1 MIDMISAQKPATP
14 YRPRIIDQQLT
25 TLLRSVGAVVIE
37 GPRACGKTRTG
48 IQFSNSAVFFDDPT
62 TAAIADIDIQ
72 QLLEGPEP
80 RLLDEWQLYPDLW
93 NVVRREVDFGGAPG
107 QFILTGSA
115 VPDDDAR
122 RHTGAGRFAKIR
134 QRTMTW
140 TEKAD
145 LNPQVSLSGLV
156 KEPTVRVDTSTLSL
170 DDVVE
175 LLLQPGFPGL
185 IEMPTDGA
193 LALLDGYINDTVEI
207 DVHRLAAIRHEPTVL
222 RTLLVSL
229 ARNTATEVSIA
240 TLRKDMG
247 TTLSAPTPETINH
260 FLGLMERVFVVEK
273 QPALST
279 ALRSKAALRQSPKYH
294 LADPSLAA
302 RLLGADAERLR
313 SDPETLGFL
322 FESAVV
328 HDLSVYAQALGGR
341 VSHYRDSNGHEIDAV
356 IDLPN
361 NQWAAI
367 EVKLGSGQ
375 IQAGNERL
383 HKAIA
388 QIDRPAPTF
397 SAVITGTGPTVN
409 LGNSTVTFPLS
420 ALTL

>member
-1 MIDMISAQKPATP
+1 MIAPQAPSTP
-14 YRPRIIDQQLT
+14 YRPRIIDRQLT
-25 TLLRSVGAVVIE
+25 SLLQSVGAVVIE

-48 IQFSNSAVFFDDPT
+48 MQFSNSAVFFDDPT
-62 TAAIADIDIQ
+62 TSAIADIDTK
-72 QLLEGPEP
+72 QLIDGPAP
-80 RLLDEWQLYPDLW
+80 RLLDEWQLYPQLW
-93 NVVRREVDFGGAPG
+93 NVVRREVDLGKGPG
-107 QFILTGSA
+107 RFILTGSA

-140 TEKAD
+140 TEKSD
-145 LNPQVSLSGLV
+145 LNPQVSLATLLKDPSVG
-156 KEPTVRVDTSTLSL
+156 VDTTNLSL
-170 DDVVE
+170 DEVVD

-185 IEMPTDGA
+185 IDMPAGGA
-193 LALLDGYINDTVEI
+193 QALLDGYITDTVEI
-207 DVHRLAAIRHEPTVL
+207 DVHRLAEIRHEPVVL

-260 FLGLMERVFVVEK
+260 FLGLMERVFIVDK

-313 SDPETLGFL
+313 GDPETLGFL

-328 HDLSVYAQALGGR
+328 HDLNVYAQALGGT

-367 EVKLGSGQ
+367 EIKLGSGQ
-375 IQAGNERL
+375 IQSGNERL
-383 HKAIA
+383 QKAIA

-397 SAVITGTGPTVN
+397 SAVITGTGPTAN
-409 LGNSTVTFPLS
+409 LGDSTVTFPLS
-420 ALTL
+420 ALSL